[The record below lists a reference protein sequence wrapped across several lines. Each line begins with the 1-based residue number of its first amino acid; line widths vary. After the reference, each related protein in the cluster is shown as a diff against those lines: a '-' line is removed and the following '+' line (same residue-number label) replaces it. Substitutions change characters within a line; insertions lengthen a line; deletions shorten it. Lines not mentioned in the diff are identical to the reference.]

1 VRADLPRALTGP
13 ARLTLEPNLVPLS
26 KSLLAR
32 ALPVLLVSAACAV
45 ASPAAAARSL
55 SARATAP
62 AQFQPADSLE
72 GNYLAAYI
80 AGALR
85 DTAAAASY
93 YRETL
98 KGDPR
103 NPEVLERAFVAFLA
117 DGAMADAFR
126 LAERVV
132 ARDGANG
139 LAHLALGVKF
149 LKAKQYATARTHLA
163 KGGRG
168 RAADL
173 TATLI
178 TAWAHAGAGDGK
190 KALETVDKLKG
201 ERAYAVFRDYHA
213 GLIAELVGNTAEA
226 EKRLKTAY
234 EAERNTLRIV
244 DAYARLQARRGQR
257 DAALATY
264 AAFEQVLPR
273 HPLVRDAVE
282 QLKGNRP
289 LPGLVTTAQ
298 EGAGEVLYGLG
309 AAGNTQGDELPAI
322 VYLRLALHLNPE
334 HPLALVTL
342 ADVFERLKQ
351 LDRANAIFARIPE
364 HSPIRQTAE
373 IQIGLNLE
381 QMGKGDEA
389 VTQLE
394 RLMQKRPDDVEV
406 IMALGNVQRSRKKYA
421 EAAETYSKAIQRIG
435 TPDRSHWSIFYYRGS
450 AYERAKQ
457 WAKAE
462 SDLKKALELVPDSLP
477 NGKAQVLNYLA
488 YSWVDQN
495 LNIDEAFGMLKRA
508 VEIAPRDG
516 MIIDSLG
523 WAHYRLGRYDEAVK
537 ELEKAVELKPG
548 DPVINDHL
556 GDAYWKVGRHLE
568 ARFQWQHAKDS
579 SPEPDD
585 LANIVKKLEHG
596 PDETPKAES
605 ALQKSGG

>member
-1 VRADLPRALTGP
+1 
-13 ARLTLEPNLVPLS
+13 VPLS
-26 KSLLAR
+26 TKSLLAR
-32 ALPVLLVSAACAV
+32 AFSARALPALLVSAACAV

-55 SARATAP
+55 SPRAP
-62 AQFQPADSLE
+62 APAPFERASSLE
-72 GNYLAAYI
+72 GNFLAAYI

-98 KGDPR
+98 RGDPR

-117 DGAMADAFR
+117 DGAMPDAFR

-132 ARDGANG
+132 ARDSANG

-149 LKAKQYATARTHLA
+149 LKAKQYAAARAHLA

-190 KALETVDKLKG
+190 RALETVDKLKG

-213 GLIAELVGNTAEA
+213 GLIADLVGNAAEA
-226 EKRLKTAY
+226 EKRLKVAY

-257 DAALATY
+257 DAALSTY

-273 HPLVRDAVE
+273 HPIVKDAVE
-282 QLKGNRP
+282 QLKGGRP
-289 LPGLVTTAQ
+289 LPALVATAQ

-309 AAGNTQGDELPAI
+309 AAGNSQGDELPAI

-351 LDRANAIFARIPE
+351 LDRANEIFARIPE
-364 HSPIRQTAE
+364 GSPIRQTAE

-389 VTQLE
+389 VAQLE

-421 EAAETYSKAIQRIG
+421 EAAATYTKAIDRIG
-435 TPDRSHWSIFYYRGS
+435 TPDRSHWSVFYYRGS
-450 AYERAKQ
+450 AYERAKE

-462 SDLKKALELVPDSLP
+462 ADLKKALELVPDSLP
-477 NGKAQVLNYLA
+477 NAKAQVLNYLA

-495 LNIDEAFGMLKRA
+495 VNIDEAFRMLKRA

-523 WAHYRLGRYDEAVK
+523 WAHFRLGHHEEAVK

-579 SPEPDD
+579 SPDDDD
-585 LANIVKKLEHG
+585 LPKIVKKLEQG
-596 PDETPKAES
+596 LDETPKAES

>member
-1 VRADLPRALTGP
+1 M
-13 ARLTLEPNLVPLS
+13 RLETSAGATTLEPNLVPLPNTR
-26 KSLLAR
+26 LFAR
-32 ALPVLLVSAACAV
+32 FVPILLVSAACVA

-55 SARATAP
+55 ATRAP
-62 AQFQPADSLE
+62 AASGFEPADSLE

-98 KGDPR
+98 KADPR
-103 NPEVLERAFVAFLA
+103 NPEVLERAFVSFLA
-117 DGAMADAFR
+117 DGAMPDAFR
-126 LAERVV
+126 LADRVV
-132 ARDGANG
+132 GRDNANG
-139 LAHLALGVKF
+139 LAHLALGAKH
-149 LKAKQYATARTHLA
+149 LKAKQYATARAHLA

-178 TAWAHAGAGDGK
+178 AAWAYAGAGDGK

-213 GLIAELVGNTAEA
+213 GLIAETVGNQAEA
-226 EKRLKTAY
+226 EKRLKSAY

-244 DAYARLQARRGQR
+244 DAYARLQSRRGQKE
-257 DAALATY
+257 AALQTY
-264 AAFEQVLPR
+264 AAFEAVLPR
-273 HPLVRDAVE
+273 HPIVRDAVE
-282 QLKGNRP
+282 QLKSGRTLPP
-289 LPGLVTTAQ
+289 LVATAQ
-298 EGAGEVLYGLG
+298 EGAAEVLYGLG

-322 VYLRLALHLNPE
+322 VYLRLALYLNPE

-351 LDRANAIFARIPE
+351 LDRANEIFTRIPE
-364 HSPIRQTAE
+364 QSPVRPTAE

-381 QMGKGDEA
+381 QMGKGEEA
-389 VTQLE
+389 VAQLE
-394 RLMQKRPDDVEV
+394 RLKQRRPDDIEV
-406 IMALGNVQRSRKKYA
+406 LMALGNVQRSRKKYP
-421 EAAETYSKAIQRIG
+421 EAAETYSKAIERIG
-435 TPDRSHWSIFYYRGS
+435 TPNRSHWSLFYYRGS
-450 AYERAKQ
+450 AYERAKE

-462 SDLKKALELVPDSLP
+462 ADLKKSLELVPDGLP
-477 NGKAQVLNYLA
+477 SAKGQVLNYLA

-495 LNIDEAFGMLKRA
+495 INIDEAFAMLKRA
-508 VEIAPRDG
+508 VEISPRDG
-516 MIIDSLG
+516 MVIDSLG
-523 WAHYRLGRYDEAVK
+523 WAHYRLGHYDEAVK
-537 ELEKAVELKPG
+537 ELEKAIELKPG

-579 SPEPDD
+579 SPEPED
-585 LANIVKKLEHG
+585 LPLIVKKLEHG
-596 PDETPKAES
+596 IEETPKAES